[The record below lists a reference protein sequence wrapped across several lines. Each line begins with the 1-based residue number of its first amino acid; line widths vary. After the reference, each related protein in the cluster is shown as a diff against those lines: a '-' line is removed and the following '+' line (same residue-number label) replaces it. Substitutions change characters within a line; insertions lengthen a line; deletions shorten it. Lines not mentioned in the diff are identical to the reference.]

1 MANVKG
7 KAERKEAEV
16 AKLQRTVVNKEGQV
30 GLPANIIV
38 FVLSKCIFHREAVT
52 KSNSMERWERREPSW
67 RQSWRGGREPWGWRL
82 SPQSEMISIFFQ
94 FRGLLNKHLFA
105 FYINSLY
112 TLFRSG
118 ITFTFSNIVREDPEK
133 KFR

>member
-1 MANVKG
+1 MANVVG

-52 KSNSMERWERREPSW
+52 RSNSMERWERRERSW
-67 RQSWRGGREPWGWRL
+67 RQSWRDGRKPWGWRL
-82 SPQSEMISIFFQ
+82 SPQSELISFFQ
-94 FRGLLNKHLFA
+94 IRMA
-105 FYINSLY
+105 YQQ
-112 TLFRSG
+112 TLTR
-118 ITFTFSNIVREDPEK
+118 IL
-133 KFR
+133 